1 MERPDTN
8 YLTGP
13 ELAQV
18 AKLVDTL
25 NETKPP
31 VAPLSFE
38 IKIVDQNGDDA
49 GYIDWAEGGVYA
61 YYPARAVS

>member
-38 IKIVDQNGDDA
+38 INRSHA
-49 GYIDWAEGGVYA
+49 AVYA
-61 YYPARAVS
+61 LSHYRLLTLLAKLDRMSA